1 MHAPSP
7 SAIFIMALLPLF
19 AWRIYMRFRRMV
31 GRQRLS
37 RARPWITLG
46 IFTAVVV
53 LMLFAAQ
60 GHARAL
66 WGLAAGLPV
75 GAALALYGLR
85 ITRFEPTPHGL
96 FYTPNAYLGIAMS
109 LLFFGRILYRL
120 IEVYQITAAHARPDF
135 LKSPLTLSVFGLIAG
150 YYTVYAIVLLI
161 WRNRVEASSRSLE
174 TSMGEPIQ
182 PI

>member
-7 SAIFIMALLPLF
+7 SAIFILALLPLF

-37 RARPWITLG
+37 KARPWITLG
-46 IFTAVVV
+46 IFSTVIVV
-53 LMLFAAQ
+53 LAFAGR
-60 GHARAL
+60 GHAQAL

-75 GAALALYGLR
+75 GAGLALYGLR
-85 ITRFEPTPHGL
+85 ITRFEPTPEGL

-120 IEVYQITAAHARPDF
+120 VEVYQITETHGRPDF
-135 LKSPLTLSVFGLIAG
+135 MKSPLTLSVFGLIAG
-150 YYTVYAIVLLI
+150 YYTVYAIGLLL
-161 WRNRVEASSRSLE
+161 WRNRVEASSSALE
-174 TSMGEPIQ
+174 TSMGEPI
-182 PI
+182 